1 MGMKMSMKMSMEM
14 YVFVYGTLKMG
25 GHNHHYLKDSEFVQ
39 HIAFPDLT
47 LIDTG
52 YGFPA
57 AIRCEGSSVYGEVYK
72 IDNKTLL
79 KLDRLEG
86 EGSLYFRKEGSLRI
100 KGKEKRVKVYI
111 WGRPTHH
118 TEESLYYWDIDD
130 SKVLFNVIVDGRK
143 HTDTADKIIFHMRFF
158 DGELAPTNKDY
169 MELVKLRSKID
180 LKTESE
186 AVFLRDCILRGIVK
200 EFGSKLNYIV

>member
-1 MGMKMSMKMSMEM
+1 MF
-14 YVFVYGTLKMG
+14 VFVYGTLKMG
-25 GHNHHYLKDSEFVQ
+25 GHNHHYLKDSKFVQ
-39 HIAFPDLT
+39 HFLFPELT
-47 LIDTG
+47 LIETG

-57 AIRCEGSSVYGEVYK
+57 AIMNEGSSVYGEIYQ
-72 IDNKTLL
+72 INNKTLL
-79 KLDRLEG
+79 NLDRLEG
-86 EGSLYFRKEGSLRI
+86 EGSLYFRKERSITLEDLR
-100 KGKEKRVKVYI
+100 GVRVKVYI

-118 TEESLYYWDIDD
+118 IEESLYYWDIDD

-143 HTDTADKIIFHMRFF
+143 HTDTADKIVFHMRFF

-169 MELVKLRSKID
+169 MELVKLRSKLD

-200 EFGSKLNYIV
+200 EHGDKLTYKV